1 MRVNDCLPVD
11 GGTLVGRVWIPAPIP
26 GPSVVS
32 VVDGQVYDLTPHAA
46 TVSAL
51 LARDDALALA
61 RATSALETLGPLD
74 AFVAGGQDKGSDAGR
89 ARLLAPCDLQAV
101 KACGVTFVVSLV
113 ERVIEERAGG
123 DPHRADAL
131 RRTLAAAI
139 GERVHEVRPGSARA
153 RALKAALIEEQ
164 MWSQYMEVAFGP
176 DAEVFTKAQVLSAV
190 GHGAEIGIHPDSHWN
205 NPEPEV
211 VLIVDAHGRVRG
223 ATLGNDVNLRDVEGR
238 SALLLGK
245 AKDNNA
251 ACAIGPFIR
260 LFDDEFTMDTV
271 RRCVVSLKVTGT
283 DGFVLEAASNM
294 AEISRDPLELVAQT
308 VNAHHHYPDGLV
320 LFLGTMFAPTADR
333 GGEGRGF
340 THRLGDVVEIA
351 TPPLGRLVNRVNHTH
366 RVPPWRFGVSAL
378 MENLARRGL
387 LPRGC

>member
-11 GGTLVGRVWIPAPIP
+11 GGTLVGRVWMRAPIP

-32 VVDGQVYDLTPHAA
+32 VVDGQIYDLTPHAP

-61 RATSALETLGPLD
+61 RATSELQALGPLH
-74 AFVAGGQDKGSDAGR
+74 AFAAGPDQSADAGR
-89 ARLLAPCDLQAV
+89 AQLLAPCDLQAV

-123 DPHRADAL
+123 DPRRAEAL
-131 RRTLAAAI
+131 RGTLAAAI

-153 RALKAALIEEQ
+153 QALKAALIEEQ

-176 DAEVFTKAQVLSAV
+176 DAEVFTKAQILSAV
-190 GHGAEIGIHPDSHWN
+190 GHGAEIGIHPDSRWN

-211 VLIVDAHGRVRG
+211 VLVVDPNGRVRG

-260 LFDDEFTMDTV
+260 LFDEEFTMDTV

-366 RVPPWRFGVSAL
+366 RVPAWRFGVSAL
-378 MENLARRGL
+378 MENLARRDL